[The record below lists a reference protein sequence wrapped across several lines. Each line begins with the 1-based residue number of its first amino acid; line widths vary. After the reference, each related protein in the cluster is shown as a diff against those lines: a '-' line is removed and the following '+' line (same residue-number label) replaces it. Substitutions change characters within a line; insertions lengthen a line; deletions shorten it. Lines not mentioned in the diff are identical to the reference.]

1 MKANRPVK
9 WRWTREEEFLC
20 SSTRA
25 PWHME
30 LATAMTKDGWILGQK
45 MLTLHDSGAYAR
57 FSPYGLTKHSFHHTG
72 AYSIPNLHFDGY
84 VVFTNRT
91 PTTAMRGFGVTSVS
105 FAVETHMNRVAHE
118 LGIDPVEIR
127 MKNANRIGDTSPNG
141 VAYTDPSI
149 IDTLKTIADAIG
161 HELPADYRTMTNEP
175 RAGELLP
182 EHLVAQV
189 GSDGGSLMAKHT
201 GRGFAAIEYP
211 TGMNQNGDPS
221 QCWIK
226 VKPDG
231 RIDVFAGT
239 ADIGNG
245 SKTVQSQIVAE
256 TIGVP
261 YDWITY
267 DNSNTD
273 SSPVCTGTFAS
284 RATFVAGKAAEK
296 AALQV
301 KQKILEIAGK
311 EMEIDPSDLE
321 IVDGEVRR
329 QGRSAEEARSRRR
342 SRGRHLGPRRAH
354 HRHRRAAQAVR
365 GDHRCGNRRGRP
377 PAALGDLVRDV
388 LGRGR
393 GRRRDGR
400 GARARGCSSAT
411 TSDGRLNPSQ
421 VEGQIEGGAM
431 MGLGLG
437 VLENCY
443 PYYPSVDHRGGAFG
457 SYLAPGMEDMPQIE
471 TILIENP
478 SADGPYGAK
487 GIGEMANNPQ
497 PPAIAAAVYDAV
509 GVWVTELPITPE
521 RVLRALE
528 AKAEPTREGKKVVF
542 DEELSV
548 NAVSSGGMRF
558 EVPA

>member
-1 MKANRPVK
+1 
-9 WRWTREEEFLC
+9 
-20 SSTRA
+20 
-25 PWHME
+25 
-30 LATAMTKDGWILGQK
+30 
-45 MLTLHDSGAYAR
+45 
-57 FSPYGLTKHSFHHTG
+57 
-72 AYSIPNLHFDGY
+72 
-84 VVFTNRT
+84 
-91 PTTAMRGFGVTSVS
+91 
-105 FAVETHMNRVAHE
+105 
-118 LGIDPVEIR
+118 
-127 MKNANRIGDTSPNG
+127 
-141 VAYTDPSI
+141 
-149 IDTLKTIADAIG
+149 
-161 HELPADYRTMTNEP
+161 
-175 RAGELLP
+175 
-182 EHLVAQV
+182 
-189 GSDGGSLMAKHT
+189 
-201 GRGFAAIEYP
+201 
-211 TGMNQNGDPS
+211 MNQNGDPS

-231 RIDVFAGT
+231 RVDVFAGT

-245 SKTVQSQIVAE
+245 SKTIQSQIVAE

-296 AALQV
+296 AALEV
-301 KQKILEIAGK
+301 KAKLLEIAGK
-311 EMEIDPSDLE
+311 ELEIDPSDLE
-321 IVDGEVRR
+321 IVDGEVIAKGAP
-329 QGRSAEEARSRRR
+329 QTKMSVADVAGAATFGHGELITGTGAQLKPYAAIVDPETGEVDLPPHSAISYAACSAEVEVDDETGEVRVTRLQQCYDV
-342 SRGRHLGPRRAH
+342 GRA
-354 HRHRRAAQAVR
+354 
-365 GDHRCGNRRGRP
+365 
-377 PAALGDLVRDV
+377 
-388 LGRGR
+388 
-393 GRRRDGR
+393 
-400 GARARGCSSAT
+400 
-411 TSDGRLNPSQ
+411 LNPSQ

-443 PYYPSVDHRGGAFG
+443 PYYPSVEHRGGAFG
-457 SYLAPGMEDMPQIE
+457 SYLAPGMEDMPQID

-478 SADGPYGAK
+478 SVDGPYGAK

-528 AKAEPTREGKKVVF
+528 AKAEPTREGKKIVF

-548 NAVSSGGMRF
+548 NAVSDGGIRF